1 MLAAEQFNMY
11 VILRLPAT
19 AAAACIL
26 LPAPLALLTIISK
39 RGYIPAT
46 TIKIAGGGENYIILH
61 AVGRWCRRG
70 SAAAHFDAALTVSNG
85 LCSRG

>member
-1 MLAAEQFNMY
+1 MQHTRNVLYKSLKAFLRLVRYMLAAEQFNMY

-19 AAAACIL
+19 AAACIL

-46 TIKIAGGGENYIILH
+46 TIKIAGRGENYYIP
-61 AVGRWCRRG
+61 GKRRRR
-70 SAAAHFDAALTVSNG
+70 AL
-85 LCSRG
+85 